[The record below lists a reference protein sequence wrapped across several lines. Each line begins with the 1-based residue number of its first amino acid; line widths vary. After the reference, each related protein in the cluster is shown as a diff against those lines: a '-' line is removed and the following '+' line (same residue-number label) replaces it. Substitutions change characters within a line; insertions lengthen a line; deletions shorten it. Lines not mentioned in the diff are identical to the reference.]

1 MVGQVQIQDA
11 ELVHTTVELTEATL
25 HILTQ
30 EVLLGTEVILGATVI
45 HTVTQHLHT
54 QPTVTQD
61 QIAAGILGP
70 GNKLNNA
77 LLREVS

>member
-1 MVGQVQIQDA
+1 LI
-11 ELVHTTVELTEATL
+11 EATH

-30 EVLLGTEVILGATVI
+30 EVLLGTEVILGATVT

-61 QIAAGILGP
+61 QTVVGILGP
-70 GNKLNNA
+70 GNKLN
-77 LLREVS
+77 